1 MGDLVINIK
10 KTIGDFFTYS
20 LALSLSRVVG
30 FILLPILTIY
40 LSVSEFGLLNYFI
53 LFNSLIVILIGLG
66 LDTILIQN
74 FSYLKKDIT
83 AYLRICLILMA
94 LTSAA
99 YFIVISS
106 LSNVIPNVTSIEQ
119 YISITQYIIISI
131 IVAFLFALNQIILT
145 FHQYEKNPREI
156 LKIQIIIS
164 SIILLATLLFLITF
178 EMNWLSR
185 IYGIV
190 IAYSIGL
197 LYMSHRTGYKFLSGS
212 GFHFEKYSGLLSQSL
227 PIIISSLF
235 VFLIMNIDKYF
246 IEKIFGLYDFGLYAF
261 GTSLNQLIFFIAVA
275 MNKVAGPYLL
285 DQIKLNNL
293 RFIYIIISSISVLL
307 VIVSLIY
314 YYLIIFSYDYLFDQS
329 YKSFFEFYSLQMIIL
344 VLLQVSSFFTFLI
357 TTQKRTYLLAFIN
370 TLFVFALVLT
380 FSFLEYETISEFLE
394 VYLITICIYIIV
406 LNVLFY
412 IPFRK
417 SH

>member
-1 MGDLVINIK
+1 
-10 KTIGDFFTYS
+10 
-20 LALSLSRVVG
+20 
-30 FILLPILTIY
+30 
-40 LSVSEFGLLNYFI
+40 
-53 LFNSLIVILIGLG
+53 
-66 LDTILIQN
+66 
-74 FSYLKKDIT
+74 
-83 AYLRICLILMA
+83 MA
-94 LTSAA
+94 ITSAA

-197 LYMSHRTGYKFLSGS
+197 LYMFHRTGYKFLSVS
-212 GFHFEKYSGLLSQSL
+212 SFHFEKYSGLLSQSL

-235 VFLIMNIDKYF
+235 VFFIMNIDKYF

-261 GTSLNQLIFFIAVA
+261 GTSLNQLIFFIAIA
-275 MNKVAGPYLL
+275 INKVTGPYLL
-285 DQIKLNNL
+285 DQIKLKNL
-293 RFIYIIISSISVLL
+293 RFIYMIIASISVLL
-307 VIVSLIY
+307 VIVSVAY
-314 YYLIIFSYDYLFDQS
+314 YYLIIFFYDSLFDQS
-329 YKSFFEFYSLQMIIL
+329 YKSFFEFYSLQMVIL

-370 TLFVFALVLT
+370 MLFVLTLVFTLNL
-380 FSFLEYETISEFLE
+380 LEYETISGFLE
-394 VYLITICIYIIV
+394 VYLIIICIYIIL
-406 LNVLFY
+406 LNILFY